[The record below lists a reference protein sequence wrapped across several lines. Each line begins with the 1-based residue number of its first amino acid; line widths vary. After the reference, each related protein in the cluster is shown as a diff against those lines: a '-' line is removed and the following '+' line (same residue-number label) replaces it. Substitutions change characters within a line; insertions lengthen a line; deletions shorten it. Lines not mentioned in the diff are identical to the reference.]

1 LLLHHSKTGDIGAP
15 RAGRQAL
22 PHLKGR
28 NSKLERR
35 WRERFDEPC
44 SAVGARRPASYART
58 FGFKAIIAILIAQ
71 IINRIAPIAIA
82 IFIVSS
88 SSLVI
93 ALPLFLGPKDAIARD
108 ERILGNWRSQA
119 RPA

>member
-44 SAVGARRPASYART
+44 SSYART